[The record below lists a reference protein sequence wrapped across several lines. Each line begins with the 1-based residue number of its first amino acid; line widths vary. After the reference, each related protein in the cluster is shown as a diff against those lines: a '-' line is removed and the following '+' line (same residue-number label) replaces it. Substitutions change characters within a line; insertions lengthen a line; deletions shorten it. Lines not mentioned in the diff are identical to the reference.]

1 MRKIFIASNN
11 QGKIREIKAILGDFY
26 DEFYTPRDMDHPFEV
41 VEDGD
46 TFEANA
52 VKKAVAGRMSFGMD
66 ALADDSGL
74 CVDALDGAPGVY
86 SARYSEEGTDE
97 ANNKKLLE
105 ALERVPV
112 DQRQARFVSAVAL
125 AQKGGRLIVVRGESP
140 GVILTEPRGAGG
152 FGYDPLFYDETYRQ
166 TYGEMDEET
175 KNAISHRSRALLA
188 LREELM
194 K

>member
-1 MRKIFIASNN
+1 MKRTTKN
-11 QGKIREIKAILGDFY
+11 Y
-26 DEFYTPRDMDHPFEV
+26 W
-41 VEDGD
+41 
-46 TFEANA
+46 
-52 VKKAVAGRMSFGMD
+52 
-66 ALADDSGL
+66 
-74 CVDALDGAPGVY
+74 
-86 SARYSEEGTDE
+86 
-97 ANNKKLLE
+97 KLLN
-105 ALERVPV
+105 AYLSTNVRLG
-112 DQRQARFVSAVAL
+112 SAVAL

>member
-1 MRKIFIASNN
+1 MRVIVATGNPGKLREFQRIFAPAGIETLA
-11 QGKIREIKAILGDFY
+11 QKDLYPDLKVEETGGTFRENAFLKAQ
-26 DEFYTPRDMDHPFEV
+26 
-41 VEDGD
+41 
-46 TFEANA
+46 A
-52 VKKAVAGRMSFGMD
+52 VHRLSGCAAV
-66 ALADDSGL
+66 ADDSGL